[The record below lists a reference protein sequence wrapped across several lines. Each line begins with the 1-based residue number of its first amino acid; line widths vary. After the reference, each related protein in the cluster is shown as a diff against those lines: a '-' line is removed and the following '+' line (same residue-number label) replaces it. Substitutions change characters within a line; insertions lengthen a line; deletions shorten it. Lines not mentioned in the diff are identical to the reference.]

1 MLLDLVYKLTRIKKL
16 HDIRIV
22 ILALPCNRTLVN
34 RTVFYFC
41 FSIRVSSVAILAWPC
56 NRAYVNRTVFYFC
69 FPLYYLYLY
78 LYNINISHMTSKL
91 IHFLIE
97 KKFEVWRFAVTS
109 FDIITGMEIC
119 FATITSSFTSVDC
132 MSKRDTGNVF
142 HGVRWLCMS
151 KRGMHTDI
159 DSIYHSVTDKL
170 ITGLQISFY
179 LAYIGSRD
187 SWKEE

>member
-22 ILALPCNRTLVN
+22 ILALPCNRTL
-34 RTVFYFC
+34 
-41 FSIRVSSVAILAWPC
+41 
-56 NRAYVNRTVFYFC
+56 VNRTVFYFC

-109 FDIITGMEIC
+109 YDIITGMEIR

-132 MSKRDTGNVF
+132 MSKRDTGNVS
-142 HGVRWLCMS
+142 HGGRVIFVDLHILVALLCIYLCKKYPPS
-151 KRGMHTDI
+151 PVSCTRYDI
-159 DSIYHSVTDKL
+159 L
-170 ITGLQISFY
+170 
-179 LAYIGSRD
+179 
-187 SWKEE
+187 